1 MIISLKDTLKL
12 MGITIIASCAV
23 FVCTLFLS
31 YNIDLAAIK
40 NEITNEIGKEMYKAQ
55 VLTGRVVA
63 CVSGGCLVVTSIVML
78 FFYIKNFIDT
88 HGKQLGILKAIGY
101 PDIKIAKHFYVFALS
116 VFIGCLAGYILA
128 YLYLPTFYE
137 QNTKDLLFE
146 IELKFHPLLTF
157 LLIGVPTIVF
167 ACLSILFAYIK
178 LKSPILDLLCER
190 QDNRIKTGNKGDK
203 NKAFL
208 NELSKNTLKS
218 KKILCFFIAFSAFC
232 FSAMVQMSMAMDEL
246 SSKVF
251 AWMILMIGLILAFV
265 TLFLSLK
272 SVVNG
277 NTKTIAIMKALG
289 YDDSVCRHYIFGAYR
304 PISYI
309 GFMIGTF
316 YQYGLL
322 KFMVSIVFK
331 NIEGVPEFHFKYK
344 AFFITLIAFIL
355 TYEVCM
361 YLYSLHIK
369 KLSIKRIMNS

>member
-12 MGITIIASCAV
+12 IGITIIASCAV

-40 NEITNEIGKEMYKAQ
+40 NEITNEIVKEMYQAQ

-101 PDIKIAKHFYVFALS
+101 PDMKIAKHFSIFALS
-116 VFIGCLAGYILA
+116 VFIGCFVGYILA

-137 QNTKDLLFE
+137 QNTKDLFFE
-146 IELKFHPLLTF
+146 LEFKFHPLLTF
-157 LLIGVPTIVF
+157 ALIVLPTIVF

-178 LKSPILDLLCER
+178 LKTPVLDLLCER
-190 QDNRIKTGNKGDK
+190 QDNLIKTGKQEDN
-203 NKAFL
+203 NRAFL
-208 NELSKNTLKS
+208 NELSRNTLKS
-218 KKILCFFIAFSAFC
+218 KKVLCFFIAFSAFC
-232 FSAMVQMSMAMDEL
+232 FSAMVQMSMSMEEL
-246 SSKVF
+246 SSETF

-277 NTKTIAIMKALG
+277 NAKTIAIMKAIG
-289 YDDSVCRHYIFGAYR
+289 YDDAVCRNSIFGAYR
-304 PISYI
+304 PISYL
-309 GFMIGTF
+309 GFTIGTF

-331 NIEGVPEFHFKYK
+331 NVEGVPEFHFQYK
-344 AFFITLIAFIL
+344 AFFITLIAFII
-355 TYEVCM
+355 TYEICM
-361 YLYSLHIK
+361 YLYSLQIK
-369 KLSIKRIMNS
+369 KLSIKSVLMA